1 MENQDKQFKE
11 MAYYR
16 TGFTLLGPNSI
27 GYMENKNENK
37 EDLNENEVTAI
48 VCITTH
54 RNRVLAY

>member
-1 MENQDKQFKE
+1 

-16 TGFTLLGPNSI
+16 TGFTLLGPNFI
-27 GYMENKNENK
+27 GYLENLNENK

-54 RNRVLAY
+54 RNQDPAY